1 MAASRAH
8 LSVNPLPRRGRSRSS
23 SGFRRPRSRARSVS
37 ATWTGVPFAAG
48 KVKRPEK
55 RSDDGRRRELSD
67 HVAALTPRVWDRKK
81 PELRERRRLSR
92 EDELLPPAPQ
102 RHGPRRAAI
111 PDPHRRREL
120 RPRVAV
126 EVHLLSGRQ
135 EARRAALLHL
145 ELHLPQTLRRG
156 PGGVPEIERPPA
168 PLPLPALVRNGGTQ
182 ELAIRIV
189 KLHRHVVPRGIDV
202 GETRLREDGGERQV
216 PLHRSGGAWD
226 DKYLLHLHRRRLRAA
241 GGILVVGPPVAVIIH
256 AVVTGLRGRERGGG
270 RRRGEGGRRRGERG
284 RRRGERGGRRG
295 EGGGGRGGGGR
306 RRGNRAR
313 LHGADVAA
321 RSLRTGDTPLVGG
334 RRGAAGSRVDRRAAG
349 EERPGLQEGGARGVV
364 LQRAE
369 QRIGVRQVARD
380 RRRARAA
387 AVDVVA
393 VGHDAPA
400 AVGGGVRREDGVPEL
415 HGAGPVIGGPA
426 AAARAV
432 PGHRAAVEEDGAIVP

>member
-1 MAASRAH
+1 MRGTLPRRLAASRAH

-23 SGFRRPRSRARSVS
+23 SGFRRPRSRARSLS
-37 ATWTGVPFAAG
+37 ATSTGVPFAAG

-145 ELHLPQTLRRG
+145 ELHLPQTLRPG

-189 KLHRHVVPRGIDV
+189 ELHRHVVPRGIDV
-202 GETRLREDGGERQV
+202 GETRLGEDGGERQV

-226 DKYLLHLHRRRLRAA
+226 DEYLLHLHRRRLRAA

-270 RRRGEGGRRRGERG
+270 GGRRRRGERG
-284 RRRGERGGRRG
+284 RRRGGRGGRRR
-295 EGGGGRGGGGR
+295 GGGGGRRDRGGGGR
-306 RRGNRAR
+306 RRGRR
-313 LHGADVAA
+313 
-321 RSLRTGDTPLVGG
+321 
-334 RRGAAGSRVDRRAAG
+334 RRG
-349 EERPGLQEGGARGVV
+349 Q
-364 LQRAE
+364 
-369 QRIGVRQVARD
+369 
-380 RRRARAA
+380 RRRR
-387 AVDVVA
+387 
-393 VGHDAPA
+393 
-400 AVGGGVRREDGVPEL
+400 GGGG
-415 HGAGPVIGGPA
+415 
-426 AAARAV
+426 
-432 PGHRAAVEEDGAIVP
+432 